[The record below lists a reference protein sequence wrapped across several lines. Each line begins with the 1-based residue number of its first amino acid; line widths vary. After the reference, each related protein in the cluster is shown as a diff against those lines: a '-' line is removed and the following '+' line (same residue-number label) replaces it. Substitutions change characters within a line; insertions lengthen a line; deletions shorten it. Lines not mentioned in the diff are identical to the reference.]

1 MVKNDSALIIIT
13 DLVKQCNLF
22 NFVSFFIH
30 DKLSTHI
37 IYRFRPSMHE
47 RGVRKEWFRM

>member
-22 NFVSFFIH
+22 NFVLFFTH
-30 DKLSTHI
+30 DKSSKHI
-37 IYRFRPSMHE
+37 IY
-47 RGVRKEWFRM
+47 